1 MALTSART
9 EVEQNIRKTRHL
21 IVYFI
26 FIIVAIGL
34 LIDTAIYYLSNR
46 TVSMKGLLI
55 TLSCFLLFAFIY
67 TLIAFF
73 AQNAIAIASVRG
85 KEVNESNYPVVY
97 HIVQELTLAARLP
110 MPQVYMIEDPS
121 PNAFATGKDPK
132 HATVAVTTGLLD
144 VMNREE
150 LEAVI
155 GHELS
160 HIKNYDIRCSTMAA
174 ALSSVIV
181 GIGAALVFS
190 ARETF
195 WAGLDERDKDSST
208 AAMAFAL
215 GLLVLG
221 LLIKFVGIPI
231 SRLIEFAIS
240 RQREYLADVSSTTLT
255 HNPQGMID
263 ALEVLKGDKTP
274 TSKNFTVVRQ
284 LCFNA
289 PHFSKV
295 GDKVRKYSGLDTHP
309 PLEDRIKRIRKL
321 ISDEQVNESS
331 ENKEN

>member
-21 IVYFI
+21 IAYFI
-26 FIIVAIGL
+26 FIIIAIGL
-34 LIDTAIYYLSNR
+34 LLDTGIYFAFNK
-46 TVSMKGLLI
+46 TVSTKGLVF
-55 TLSCFLLFAFIY
+55 TLLGFLLFATIY

-73 AQNAIAIASVRG
+73 AQNAIAISSVHG
-85 KEVNESNYPVVY
+85 IPVNEENLPVVY
-97 HIVQELTLAARLP
+97 HIVEELSLAARIP
-110 MPQVYMIEDPS
+110 TPAVYVVEDPS
-121 PNAFATGKDPK
+121 PNAFATGRDPR
-132 HATVAVTTGLLD
+132 HATVSVTTGLLE
-144 VMNREE
+144 VMNREQ

-181 GIGAALVFS
+181 GIGAALIFS

-195 WAGLDERDKDSST
+195 WAGLDDRDRDSSSV
-208 AAMAFAL
+208 AMGFAI
-215 GLLVLG
+215 GLLILG
-221 LLIKFVGIPI
+221 LLIKCIGIPL
-231 SRLIEFAIS
+231 SRLIELAIS

-274 TSKNFTVVRQ
+274 TSKNFTIVRQ
-284 LCFNA
+284 LCFDA
-289 PHFSKV
+289 PHFSKI
-295 GDKVRKYSGLDTHP
+295 GDKVRKYSGFDTHP
-309 PLEDRIKRIRKL
+309 PLDDRIKRIRKL
-321 ISDEQVNESS
+321 ISDEQLTQNPVNF
-331 ENKEN
+331 EN

>member
-21 IVYFI
+21 IAYFI
-26 FIIVAIGL
+26 FIIIAIGL
-34 LIDTAIYYLSNR
+34 LLDTGIYFAFNK
-46 TVSMKGLLI
+46 TVSTKGLVL
-55 TLSCFLLFAFIY
+55 TLLGFLLFATIY

-73 AQNAIAIASVRG
+73 AQNAIAISSVHG
-85 KEVNESNYPVVY
+85 IPVNEENLPVVY
-97 HIVQELTLAARLP
+97 HIVEELSLAARIP
-110 MPQVYMIEDPS
+110 TPAVYVVEDPS
-121 PNAFATGKDPK
+121 PNAFATGRDPR
-132 HATVAVTTGLLD
+132 HATVSVTTGLLE
-144 VMNREE
+144 VMNREQ

-181 GIGAALVFS
+181 GIGAALIFS

-195 WAGLDERDKDSST
+195 WAGLDDRDRDSS
-208 AAMAFAL
+208 AVAMGFAI

-221 LLIKFVGIPI
+221 LLIKCIGIPL
-231 SRLIEFAIS
+231 SRLIELAIS

-274 TSKNFTVVRQ
+274 TSKNFTIVRQ

-289 PHFSKV
+289 PHFSKI
-295 GDKVRKYSGLDTHP
+295 GDKVRKYSGFDTHP
-309 PLEDRIKRIRKL
+309 PLEYRIKRIRKL
-321 ISDEQVNESS
+321 ISDEQLPENPVNF
-331 ENKEN
+331 EN